1 MTQEEKIL
9 LLGALF
15 HDIGKFEKKR
25 RRYDKLVGEKT
36 LY

>member
-1 MTQEEKIL
+1 MTQEEKML

-25 RRYDKLVGEKT
+25 SEI
-36 LY
+36 

>member
-15 HDIGKFEKKR
+15 HDIGSLRKKGVKYEYFER
-25 RRYDKLVGEKT
+25 
-36 LY
+36 